1 MKDPPKLSQSHLRR
15 SETRTSRRRFSFEL
29 TVPQL
34 AAGLAGLVL
43 CLSWMFVFGILVG
56 RGVPLAGPDE
66 TSFRAEF
73 FRFLGLDRDVSQ
85 PRQNVART
93 WHEPK
98 EMLESLTYYEELAQ
112 KGAKSSSSSLTQQPE
127 ASRNAAALEDPV
139 KEAKT
144 SAATVTPPAEPA
156 ALAQR
161 EKSPPPKTPRPPS
174 AVETPGEH
182 FTLLVASLK
191 DMENAQRLI
200 EQLKSKGYE
209 PRLHSI
215 NLNGGGRWN
224 RVLIGSC
231 SRLQQEGA
239 HGRTGH
245 QGIQRV
251 EPAHNNSSRHLLPVH
266 ATLPADPYREFS
278 RSIRQT
284 SMSRGLTNQT

>member
-1 MKDPPKLSQSHLRR
+1 MPNREEDVKDPPKLSQSHLRR

-224 RVLIGSC
+224 RVLIGSFQT
-231 SRLQQEGA
+231 REAALKFAADFNKKEHMEGLVI
-239 HGRTGH
+239 R
-245 QGIQRV
+245 
-251 EPAHNNSSRHLLPVH
+251 ESS
-266 ATLPADPYREFS
+266 E
-278 RSIRQT
+278 
-284 SMSRGLTNQT
+284 